1 MKNVLLIFL
10 CLVSLSHFSY
20 ASTYFTDF
28 RIKESE
34 VNAPKG
40 IAVGG
45 QNPDLNSMDAFVALS
60 ADNAVG
66 QLIFNEI
73 SGFSTIPEALTSF
86 SLLTINANHIF
97 NPISIALGYFTG
109 DNQLKLSVFIQ
120 DSTLES
126 DPNAAGAM
134 VFYATSSI
142 SNGRYTFSAPYVS
155 GLFSFAPVTTGGP
168 EAIAV
173 GRLNSNDS
181 HDDVISVGD
190 RGNPVDASIY
200 AYNSILAP
208 LGSTFELATSSSYPN
223 SIKILDYNRDGIGD
237 YVVTSTGTNS
247 INIVLGSEASGHWEN
262 VFETEPSRIISVGS
276 QPWGLAVGDINADGY
291 PDILTADRGSDS
303 VSVVLNNA
311 DGTRVSTLNQTIENV
326 CDEPID
332 VELAD
337 FNADG
342 KSDVAVLCTGDGF
355 LKVYPGNGDGT
366 FATTVIFEKNVGSN
380 PFDIVTD
387 DFNADGHADLLVS
400 VTGSNKIVT
409 LLGNDE
415 PTLSNPSVDTTTGVF
430 QITYTDADNEAPAS
444 ITVTIDGTVTAM
456 TETDASDTTYTDG
469 KIYQATQALS
479 TGSHTY
485 RFAASDGTYDAVGDP
500 SSIVSVDQSLTVS
513 PAAGSGGGCSLSVAN
528 SPISALAC
536 FASVLVLGASR
547 ILRRKEKHSY

>member
-1 MKNVLLIFL
+1 MDKKIILVLKIASFSLIGSTSFAANY
-10 CLVSLSHFSY
+10 FSETKIY
-20 ASTYFTDF
+20 EST
-28 RIKESE
+28 

-40 IAVGG
+40 LCVGEFN
-45 QNPDLNSMDAFVALS
+45 QDSASMDAFVALS
-60 ADNAVG
+60 ADSAIG
-66 QLIFNEI
+66 QLSYSES
-73 SGFSTIPEALTSF
+73 SGFSLISAFNTIVG
-86 SLLTINANHIF
+86 N
-97 NPISIALGYFTG
+97 NPISVAAGDFTG
-109 DNQLKLSVFIQ
+109 DGKTKIATFVQ
-120 DSTLES
+120 DEGL
-126 DPNAAGAM
+126 
-134 VFYATSSI
+134 VFYTASTI
-142 SNGRYTFSAPYVS
+142 SNGILSFQNVLGDSLT
-155 GLFSFAPVTTGGP
+155 GLIVRTTGGP
-168 EAIAV
+168 EAVAV
-173 GRLNSNDS
+173 GRLNGDTND
-181 HDDVISVGD
+181 DLISVGNVGD
-190 RGNPVDASIY
+190 SSNARNY
-200 AYNSILAP
+200 AYYSISVP
-208 LGSTFELATSSSYPN
+208 TSFSFEPTSSRTFPN
-223 SIKILDYNRDGIGD
+223 SVIINDYNNDGTGD
-237 YVVTSTGTNS
+237 YIITSVGTNS
-247 INIVLGSEASGHWEN
+247 INVILGSGNWGDVPNFTDLSY
-262 VFETEPSRIISVGS
+262 FTEVGS

-415 PTLSNPSVDTTTGVF
+415 PTLSNPSVDTATGVF
-430 QITYTDADNEAPAS
+430 QITYTDADNEAPES

-456 TETDASDTTYTDG
+456 TETDASDTTCTDG

-500 SSIVSVDQSLTVS
+500 SSIVSADQSLTVS
-513 PAAGSGGGCSLSVAN
+513 PAAGSGGGCSLSAASGQV
-528 SPISALAC
+528 SVISWLA
-536 FASVLVLGASR
+536 SILVLGASR
-547 ILRRKEKHSY
+547 ILRRKRVL